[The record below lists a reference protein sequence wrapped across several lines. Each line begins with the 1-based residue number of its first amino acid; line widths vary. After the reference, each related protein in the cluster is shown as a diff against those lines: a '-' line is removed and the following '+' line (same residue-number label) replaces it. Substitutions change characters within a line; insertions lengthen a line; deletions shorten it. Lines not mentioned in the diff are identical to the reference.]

1 MNFDRFVDIAIEEGM
16 TNEDEILNSWKQFS
30 SNSNYAAHMSLNK
43 GLASN
48 ATPEQRVIIDDN
60 LSDDDK

>member
-30 SNSNYAAHMSLNK
+30 SNSSYAAHMSLDK
-43 GLASN
+43 GLGYN
-48 ATPEQRVIIDDN
+48 ATPEQRVI
-60 LSDDDK
+60 